1 MVNLVDFFVEIG
13 KLKGMP
19 RKGWVIRDIKN
30 PESIA
35 DHIFRATMM
44 AWILAA
50 VKKDSLN
57 IEKIIKMALIH
68 DLCEVYAGDTTPYD
82 SILPKDKKKRA
93 ALLKTWPRFSK
104 EEREKLSK
112 QKFIKESKALDKV
125 SSMLPVKVKKE
136 IKKLWLD
143 YEKGLS
149 REARFFRQ
157 TDRMESLFQAA
168 EYWKKYKKPVQKP
181 IWIWAKELF
190 DDPVLLELSEVLGKK
205 FYK

>member
-1 MVNLVDFFVEIG
+1 MVNLVEFFVEIG

-19 RKGWVIRDIKN
+19 RRGWVIRDIKN

-35 DHIFRATMM
+35 EHIFRVTIM
-44 AWILAA
+44 AWILGA
-50 VKKDSLN
+50 VKKDNLN

-93 ALLKTWPRFSK
+93 ELLKTWPRFSK
-104 EEREKLSK
+104 EQREKLSRE
-112 QKFIKESKALDKV
+112 KFIKENKALEKV
-125 SSMLPVKVKKE
+125 ISNLPLKVRKE

-168 EYWKKYKKPVQKP
+168 EYWEKYKKPVQKP
-181 IWIWAKELF
+181 LWIWAKELF
-190 DDPVLLELSEVLGKK
+190 DDPVLLELSEVLGKR